1 MDLQVLFN
9 FTYGWENLTS
19 PWRTVLVV
27 VYLLVGLVLLVYGGD
42 WFVDGSV
49 WFAEKFKI
57 PKLIIGATVVSM
69 CTTMPEFLVSTFA
82 SIEGASFMRAGET
95 ALAISSV
102 DMATGNAMGSVIC
115 NTGLILALSMLFRPM
130 EVDKKTFFHQ
140 TFDANFCLSRCSGF
154 LVIDRKFQFWDGILM
169 LLILV
174 AFLVDNVVEAKRQ
187 MALESSLGREMGQQK
202 KMSNFHLKKPEE
214 KDSEKTQK
222 EEIKTAEKHSTA
234 YYVSLFIL
242 GVVAI
247 IVGAQLLVDN
257 GTEFATEMGVSN
269 KNYCRYHRGDRHFF
283 AGVDYSYYRYYQKA
297 VRSQRRK
304 HHRGQHYRPMPDS
317 FRRFFYL
324 PERFA
329 GLRFDH
335 VSGFAFR
342 LGNHVN
348 RCRADFVNSEV
359 EKMARNYLSKSL
371 SDLFSP
377 LLHLFLTDFYRAG
390 FVHLPRFVILV
401 FFMAYT
407 TSFRQRRCYH

>member
-130 EVDKKTFFHQ
+130 EVDKKTFFIKPLMLI
-140 TFDANFCLSRCSGF
+140 FSIAMFWV

-187 MALESSLGREMGQQK
+187 MALESSLGREMASK
-202 KMSNFHLKKPEE
+202 KNVELPSQKPEE

-269 KNYCRYHRGDRHFF
+269 KII
-283 AGVDYSYYRYYQKA
+283 A
-297 VRSQRRK
+297 VTIVAIGTS
-304 HHRGQHYRPMPDS
+304 
-317 FRRFFYL
+317 L
-324 PERFA
+324 PELITA
-329 GLRFDH
+329 II
-335 VSGFAFR
+335 AII
-342 LGNHVN
+342 
-348 RCRADFVNSEV
+348 
-359 EKMARNYLSKSL
+359 KKQ
-371 SDLFSP
+371 SDLSVGNIIGANIIDQCLILSVASFIFPSALP
-377 LLHLFLTDFYRAG
+377 VYDSTMCLDLPFGLAITLIAVVPTLLTQKLKRWQGITCLSLYLTY
-390 FVHLPRFVILV
+390 LV
-401 FFMAYT
+401 LYFIYF
-407 TSFRQRRCYH
+407 